1 MSILKLISEP
11 PKKRSETVTFE
22 RETYTLS
29 GYPDTTKVQHI
40 VLMTPSERERKAR
53 HWSKLTGSD
62 FTEKMVLHVMMVAET
77 LEHEDDPELR
87 YDEVE
92 IARLATVQ
100 SGLFLLLVGGATKVL
115 GITSGGEDAVDE
127 ILAGEPAGE
136 SGMSADSPS

>member
-11 PKKRSETVTFE
+11 PKKRAETVTFE

-62 FTEKMVLHVMMVAET
+62 FTEKMVLHVMFVTET

-92 IARLATVQ
+92 IARLSTVQ
-100 SGLFLLLVGGATKVL
+100 AGLFLLLVGAACKVL
-115 GITSGGEDAVDE
+115 GVTNDGADGIDE
-127 ILAGEPAGE
+127 MLAGESEGE
-136 SGMSADSPS
+136 TPTSADSPS